1 MLALKKASRIL
12 LATDNDAPGRVLA
25 EELARRLGPER
36 CWLVSWSVPPAP
48 GSPAVLDAGL
58 QAAAPSDGAAGA
70 ASYKDANE
78 VLIAAGP
85 SGVRACLAAAVP
97 YPVPGLS
104 R

>member
-48 GSPAVLDAGL
+48 GSP
-58 QAAAPSDGAAGA
+58 QAAALSDGGAGA

-85 SGVRACLAAAVP
+85 SSVRACLAAAVP